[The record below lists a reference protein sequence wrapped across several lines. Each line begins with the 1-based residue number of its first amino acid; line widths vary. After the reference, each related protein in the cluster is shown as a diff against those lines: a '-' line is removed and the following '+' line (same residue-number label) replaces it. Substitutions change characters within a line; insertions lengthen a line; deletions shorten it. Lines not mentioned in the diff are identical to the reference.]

1 MNLKTIVT
9 SKPSSPIISNSKHFL
24 SPDTQTHVCT
34 RTEQCLECDQC
45 RPYRYKKTSFNDVM
59 VRANFLF
66 AETSQLINRANQMT
80 GFYYDFNICLISI
93 NFD

>member
-34 RTEQCLECDQC
+34 RTEQCL
-45 RPYRYKKTSFNDVM
+45 DV
-59 VRANFLF
+59 
-66 AETSQLINRANQMT
+66 INVDHTDTKRLHLMMLWL
-80 GFYYDFNICLISI
+80 GLISSMQKPVS
-93 NFD
+93 